1 MGLRPIPVK
10 FQIAKETSMIASD
23 TPLHHLTTTLARPRT
38 RFMTAKTNT
47 KFGFWNVRTLNQ
59 LTKPEQV
66 LREMK
71 KYKLDLL
78 ALSEVRWI
86 GSGYEQLG
94 EGYSLIYSGNESRHQ
109 AGVGIMLSDQ
119 ATKALAEWKPV
130 SERCLLAR
138 FVNNHLKISIIAC

>member
-10 FQIAKETSMIASD
+10 FQIAKETAMIALD
-23 TPLHHLTTTLARPRT
+23 TPLHHLTTTSTHPRT

-71 KYKLDLL
+71 KYM
-78 ALSEVRWI
+78 VHR
-86 GSGYEQLG
+86 
-94 EGYSLIYSGNESRHQ
+94 
-109 AGVGIMLSDQ
+109 
-119 ATKALAEWKPV
+119 
-130 SERCLLAR
+130 
-138 FVNNHLKISIIAC
+138 LKKKKKMICKTSTNT